1 MKKNL
6 KKWALCLGMAIALP
20 ATSMAQDKVEANVG
34 ADLVSGYIWRGQDL
48 GGACIQ
54 PSLSVAYKGF
64 SLSAW
69 GSMGVNGENNIKELD
84 LTLAYETGNFSIS
97 ITDLWSIPTGEEAEG
112 IKYFKYDAHSTAH
125 VFEAQIGYDFGI
137 FALNWHSVL
146 AGADGV
152 NKDGKRAY
160 SSYISMIAPFSLG
173 GLDWEAEIGA
183 TPWATDY
190 YESTNGFSVCDISL
204 GASKELKISESYSLP
219 VFAKATFNPA
229 TDKAYFTFG
238 ISF

>member
-6 KKWALCLGMAIALP
+6 KKWALCLGIAIALP
-20 ATSMAQDKVEANVG
+20 ATSMAQDKVEASVG
-34 ADLVSGYIWRGQDL
+34 ADLVSGYIWRGHDL

-54 PSLSVAYKGF
+54 PSLSVAYKGL

-69 GSMGVNGENNIKELD
+69 GSMGINADNNIKEID
-84 LTLAYETGNFSIS
+84 LTLAYEMGNFSIS
-97 ITDLWSIPTGEEAEG
+97 ITDLWSIPSGEEAED
-112 IKYFKYDAHSTAH
+112 IKYFKYGAHSTAH
-125 VFEAQIGYDFGI
+125 VFEAQIGYDLGV
-137 FALNWHSVL
+137 FALNWYSVV
-146 AGADGV
+146 AGTDGL
-152 NKDGKRAY
+152 NKDGERAY
-160 SSYISMIAPFSLG
+160 SSYVTMVAPFSLG

-190 YESTNGFSVCDISL
+190 YENTNGFAVCDISL
-204 GASKELKISESYSLP
+204 STSKEVKISENYNLP